1 MPTAGPSKKPE
12 KASSSRKSSQKEDA
26 PAPRRSELDRAAAGR
41 FIKSAIN
48 GITFN
53 KPTPEESNPASTVRV
68 PVKITSKMLERQRYE
83 EEVRKEDEE
92 YDSDEDVLKIFGGDE
107 DEDGSESES
116 EDEDEETLQVFGD
129 DDDEPSPKK
138 RPRSEESSSSSDDQG
153 KSSTSPTTDPPPASK
168 NKKQRTSP
176 VGNS

>member
-138 RPRSEESSSSSDDQG
+138 RPRSEESSSSSG
-153 KSSTSPTTDPPPASK
+153 MFTHMSSPF
-168 NKKQRTSP
+168 
-176 VGNS
+176 